1 MLARYQII
9 RGKRPPDKPLP
20 AGLRQDTRKHT
31 NHILRPDTEAVQ
43 RYLENPTATAWK
55 TFKASY
61 LDLLEKRIKND
72 LSLFDKL
79 ADQALVEDVN
89 LGCNC
94 PTQANPDVSHCHTV
108 LALTFMKKR
117 YPKLKVQFP

>member
-1 MLARYQII
+1 M
-9 RGKRPPDKPLP
+9 
-20 AGLRQDTRKHT
+20 
-31 NHILRPDTEAVQ
+31 VQ
-43 RYLENPTATAWK
+43 CYLENPTATAWK

-61 LDLLEKRIKND
+61 LDLLEKRFKKD

-79 ADQALVEDVN
+79 ADQALAEDVYI
-89 LGCNC
+89 GCNC